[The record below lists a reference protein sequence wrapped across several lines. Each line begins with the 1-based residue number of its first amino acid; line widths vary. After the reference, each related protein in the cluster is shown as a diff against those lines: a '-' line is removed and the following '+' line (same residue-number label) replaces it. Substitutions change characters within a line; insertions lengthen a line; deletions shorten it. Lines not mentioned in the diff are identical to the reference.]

1 MIWWPG
7 RERGMGFFGRMR
19 FGWKRHEVIG
29 ATDSRWSS
37 VLARARRPSSRPP
50 GSLSTQ
56 SIPAISRPRSG
67 AAPGAPPRSFRTVAG
82 VTPHEFGRAVCP
94 VGQSRPA
101 RTSSATDGRAT
112 SRPSTPRSSRS
123 AKNVAFSW
131 SVSSIQ
137 AHTAKPSALA
147 RATTSG
153 VRTSTPS

>member
-1 MIWWPG
+1 MEAARGHRCNRLALVLGSGQGTKAEFSPARIAQHAIDPG
-7 RERGMGFFGRMR
+7 YLAA
-19 FGWKRHEVIG
+19 EVG
-29 ATDSRWSS
+29 CS
-37 VLARARRPSSRPP
+37 ARSP
-50 GSLSTQ
+50 
-56 SIPAISRPRSG
+56 
-67 AAPGAPPRSFRTVAG
+67 PPRSFRTVAG
-82 VTPHEFGRAVCP
+82 VTPHEFGRAVRP

-137 AHTAKPSALA
+137 THTAKPSALA